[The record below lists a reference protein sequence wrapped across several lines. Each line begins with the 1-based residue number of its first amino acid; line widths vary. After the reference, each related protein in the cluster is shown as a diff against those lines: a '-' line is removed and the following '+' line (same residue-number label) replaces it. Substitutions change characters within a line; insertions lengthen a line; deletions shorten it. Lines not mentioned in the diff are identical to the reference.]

1 MHRRRILQATA
12 ALGALLPL
20 RAAWAA
26 AGKLPPPGL
35 HRVSG
40 EVRVNG
46 QPAVAGMPIKAG
58 DTIVTGAGG
67 EAIYIVGNDAWLQRD
82 NSQVTLNGDGLKA
95 GLRILHGKLLS
106 VFGKGDKSLETSTA
120 TIGIRGTGCYIEAEP
135 ERVYFC
141 LCYGVAEIVSH
152 HRPEQRETIKTFHHD
167 RPLYLLANGDKTPV
181 PGSVENH
188 GDAELIL
195 LEALVGRV
203 PPFYGQPGLGKKY

>member
-1 MHRRRILQATA
+1 MQRRRILQASA
-12 ALGALLPL
+12 ALVAHAALPAWGA
-20 RAAWAA
+20 
-26 AGKLPPPGL
+26 GSKLPPPGL

-58 DTIVTGAGG
+58 DTISTGPGS

-141 LCYGVAEIVSH
+141 LCYGAAEIVSH
-152 HRPEQRETIKTFHHD
+152 HRPEQRETIQTFHHD
-167 RPLYLLANGDKTPV
+167 RPLYLLANGEKAAV
-181 PGSVENH
+181 PASVHNH

-203 PPFYGQPGLGKKY
+203 PPFYGQPDLKPKY